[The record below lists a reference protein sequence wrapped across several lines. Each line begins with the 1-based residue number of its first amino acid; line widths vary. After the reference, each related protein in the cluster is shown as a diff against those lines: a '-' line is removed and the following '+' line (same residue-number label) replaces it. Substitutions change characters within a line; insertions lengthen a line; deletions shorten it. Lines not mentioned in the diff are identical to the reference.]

1 MNIAARFRKSFVF
14 LLALASIV
22 AFAPQAV
29 AQRRGAPPEIESFT
43 VTPEELSPGAELMF
57 AVEGTPRAQASVRIS
72 GIDRNIPL
80 NEVSAG
86 VYEGSYVVRRS
97 DRRVANTTI
106 RATLKA
112 RGQSASDS
120 IRVQWRSGPPGRTA
134 APVTAPAP
142 APAPVAQGAPAITAF
157 SVVPVG
163 RIEPGAE
170 LKFTMGGTP
179 GGAAS
184 LTIDGVARDVSMRE
198 VRSGQYE
205 GSYTV
210 RRMDNFPAT
219 VIITG
224 ALSANGRTVRA
235 ALNQPLVAD
244 AKPPVIKNMS
254 PHNGETV
261 LAGSL
266 TSVSATFDDSGG
278 VGVDPKGVRI
288 FLAGRDITQNATI
301 SPQFFTF
308 RADLPPG
315 VYPVEVTARD
325 LAGNSV
331 RQAWRFTVAA
341 QAAAA
346 TILPLQV
353 LSHANNAEIGGGAT
367 EIRGRTAP
375 DTTVEVQVQGIAS
388 LAGLIGITQPILNQS
403 VRADANGN
411 FAFSFQ
417 PQIAMPGARYEISM
431 HATKADLTKD
441 LKLVLF
447 QKK

>member
-1 MNIAARFRKSFVF
+1 MNTAHGFRKLLVL
-14 LLALASIV
+14 LLALASI
-22 AFAPQAV
+22 ATFAPQAAAKKPV
-29 AQRRGAPPEIESFT
+29 APPEIENFS
-43 VTPEELSPGAELMF
+43 VTPEELSPGAELTF
-57 AVEGTPRAQASVRIS
+57 TIEGTPRASASVRIS
-72 GIDRNIPL
+72 GIDRIIPL
-80 NEVSAG
+80 KEVSEG
-86 VYEGSYVVRRS
+86 VYEGRFTVRRS
-97 DRRVANTTI
+97 DRMVANSTI
-106 RATLKA
+106 RATLRA

-120 IRVQWRSGPPGRTA
+120 IRVPWRAGPPA
-134 APVTAPAP
+134 VVAAPAP
-142 APAPVAQGAPAITAF
+142 APAAPGVPAITAF
-157 SVVPVG
+157 GVVPVG

-170 LKFTMGGTP
+170 LKFTLSGSP
-179 GGAAS
+179 GGAATLS
-184 LTIDGVARDVSMRE
+184 IDGVARDVPMRE

-205 GSYTV
+205 GSYTI

-219 VIITG
+219 VIVTG

-235 ALNQPLVAD
+235 ALNQSLLAD

-261 LAGSL
+261 VGGNL

-278 VGVDPKGVRI
+278 VGVDPKSVRVL
-288 FLAGRDITQNATI
+288 LAGRDITQNSTI
-301 SPQFFTF
+301 SPQFFNF

-315 VYPVEVTARD
+315 VYPVEVSAKD
-325 LAGNSV
+325 LAGNAV

-353 LSHANNAEIGGGAT
+353 LSHANNAEIAGGST

-375 DTTVEVQVQGIAS
+375 DATVDVQVQGIAS

-403 VRADANGN
+403 LKADANGN

-417 PQIAMPGARYEISM
+417 PQIAMPGARYEISL

-441 LKLVLF
+441 MKLVLF

>member
-1 MNIAARFRKSFVF
+1 MNTAARVRKLFVLLFALGSIAAFP
-14 LLALASIV
+14 
-22 AFAPQAV
+22 PQAAAKKYV
-29 AQRRGAPPEIESFT
+29 APPEIENFS
-43 VTPEELSPGAELMF
+43 VTPEELSPGVELTF
-57 AVEGTPRAQASVRIS
+57 TVEGTPRASASVRIS
-72 GIDRNIPL
+72 GIARIIPL
-80 NEVSAG
+80 KEVSEG
-86 VYEGSYVVRRS
+86 VYEGRYTIGRS
-97 DRRVANTTI
+97 DRLAANSMI
-106 RATLKA
+106 RATLRA
-112 RGQSASDS
+112 RGRSASES
-120 IRVQWRSGPPGRTA
+120 IRVAWRSGPPARIA
-134 APVTAPAP
+134 APVPAP
-142 APAPVAQGAPAITAF
+142 AAQGALAITTF
-157 SVVPVG
+157 GVVPVG

-170 LKFTMGGTP
+170 LKFTMSGTP

-184 LTIDGVARDVSMRE
+184 LTIDGVARDVPMRE

-244 AKPPVIKNMS
+244 AKPPVIKNLS

-261 LAGSL
+261 AAGNL

-278 VGVDPKGVRI
+278 VGVDPKSVRI
-288 FLAGRDITQNATI
+288 LLAGRDVTQNATV
-301 SPQFFTF
+301 SPQFFDF

-331 RQAWRFTVAA
+331 RQAWRFTVAP

-346 TILPLQV
+346 TTLPLQV
-353 LSHANNAEIGGGAT
+353 LSHANNAEIGGGST
-367 EIRGRTAP
+367 QIRGRTAP
-375 DTTVEVQVQGIAS
+375 DATVDVQVQGIAS

-403 VRADANGN
+403 VKADANGN

-417 PQIAMPGARYEISM
+417 PQVEMPGARYEISM
-431 HATKADLTKD
+431 HATKANLAKD